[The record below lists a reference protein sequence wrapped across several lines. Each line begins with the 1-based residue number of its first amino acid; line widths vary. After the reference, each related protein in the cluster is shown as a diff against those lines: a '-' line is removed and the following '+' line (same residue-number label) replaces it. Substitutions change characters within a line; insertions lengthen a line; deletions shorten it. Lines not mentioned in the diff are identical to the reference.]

1 VGGLAGALLRGQLHL
16 SGLLVSDFPRPPRRP
31 VLVPS
36 ELTLEDLSRQITLV
50 RFDLNDRLDAFH
62 SELSMVRAIL
72 TDQVPRVAAVEKSA
86 GAKVVGATKWLGVA
100 TLVLT
105 VAAQIA
111 SAFRPNL
118 VGPIQSLINILTGA
132 AG

>member
-1 VGGLAGALLRGQLHL
+1 M
-16 SGLLVSDFPRPPRRP
+16 SDFPRPPRRP